1 MQRENKEFN
10 ASGDIAKLFPL
21 HHNLPC
27 LAKLGTRRH
36 IILKERLMA
45 AAGTAACATSH
56 PARNRAEIRW
66 RMAYSEGIRPPAG
79 PPSRCFV
86 HDIVFDGAAHRTR
99 FARPFPRPQ

>member
-27 LAKLGTRRH
+27 LAKLGARRH

-45 AAGTAACATSH
+45 AAGTAACATGHLREIVRKSAGAWHIRKGFGRPRGLPPDASFMTLFSTAH
-56 PARNRAEIRW
+56 PIPTG
-66 RMAYSEGIRPPAG
+66 SPPRSPG
-79 PPSRCFV
+79 PL
-86 HDIVFDGAAHRTR
+86 
-99 FARPFPRPQ
+99 